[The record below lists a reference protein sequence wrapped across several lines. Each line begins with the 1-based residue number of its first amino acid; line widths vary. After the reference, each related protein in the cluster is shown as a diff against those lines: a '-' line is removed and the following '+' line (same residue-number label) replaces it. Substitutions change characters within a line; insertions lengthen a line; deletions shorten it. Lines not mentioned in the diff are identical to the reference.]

1 VTTDAVAGLAAALL
15 AALLFGLGAVAQAHA
30 VRRQDL
36 TSGNLAG
43 FVTSSVRDPWTM
55 AVVGSYLVGFLLHA
69 VSIWLLPLYLAQATI
84 AMSLP
89 VTALSS
95 RLLRE
100 RLTGRHWSAIGAVTV
115 GLVVLALGSGTAG
128 DAVTNAWFAAA
139 LWAAVVALVV
149 AARWSSRLGGGA
161 LGTLAGLGYAGSA
174 IAVRGV
180 DTSFSGPVVIA
191 ALAVPVFGLLAF
203 WTYSLGLERA
213 PVSVTTAPMIVGQTG
228 VPAVVGLALLG
239 DGLRDGWWPAA
250 LVGFAMS
257 ILGAIALN
265 RDVRSPDASASPSST
280 GPAPR
285 PGRRSRRSA

>member
-1 VTTDAVAGLAAALL
+1 MTTEAVAGLAAALL
-15 AALLFGLGAVAQAHA
+15 AAVLFGLGAVAQAHA
-30 VRRQDL
+30 VRRGDL
-36 TSGNLAG
+36 TSGSLAG
-43 FVTSSVRDPWTM
+43 FVSSSVRDPWTM
-55 AVVGSYLVGFLLHA
+55 AVVASYLVGFLLHA

-100 RLTGRHWSAIGAVTV
+100 RLTLRHWSAIGAVTA
-115 GLVVLALGSGTAG
+115 GLVLLALGSGTAG
-128 DAVTNAWFAAA
+128 DAVTDAWFAVT
-139 LWAAVVALVV
+139 LWAAVLLLAL
-149 AARWSSRLGGGA
+149 AARWGSRLAGGT

-180 DTSFSGPVVIA
+180 GTPFSAPVVVA

-203 WTYSLGLERA
+203 WTYSMGLERA
-213 PVSVTTAPMIVGQTG
+213 PVSVATAPMIVGQTG
-228 VPAVVGLALLG
+228 VPAIVGLALLG

-250 LVGFAMS
+250 LAGFAMS
-257 ILGAIALN
+257 ILGAIALI
-265 RDVRSPDASASPSST
+265 RDVRGPDASESPSST

>member
-15 AALLFGLGAVAQAHA
+15 AAVLFGLGAVAQAHA

-36 TSGNLAG
+36 TSGSFAG

-100 RLTGRHWSAIGAVTV
+100 RLDARHWAAIGAVTV
-115 GLVVLALGSGTAG
+115 GLVALALGSGTAG
-128 DAVTNAWFAAA
+128 EAVTDAWFAAA
-139 LWAAVVALVV
+139 LWAGVITLVV
-149 AARWSSRLGGGA
+149 AARWSSRLGGGT

-180 DTSFSGPVVIA
+180 DTSFSAPVVIA

-213 PVSVTTAPMIVGQTG
+213 PVSVATAPMIVGQTG

-265 RDVRSPDASASPSST
+265 RDVRGPDASATPSSP